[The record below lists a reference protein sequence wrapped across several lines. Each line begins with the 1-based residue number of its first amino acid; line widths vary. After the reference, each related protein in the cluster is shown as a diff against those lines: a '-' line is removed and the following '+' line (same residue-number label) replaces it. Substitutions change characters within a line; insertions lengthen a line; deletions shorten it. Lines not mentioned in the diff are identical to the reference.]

1 VCFDLCKHRDK
12 ESSVIDLMENEHSP
26 TEPRKPSLLRRASY
40 AGAAVGALVLVG
52 LLALLL
58 FPDPFV
64 NRFIKPRIS
73 GAFAEAYPAYS
84 IRIGEMKYS
93 VVQNRFEFDSIALNT
108 VDGAFSGTIGRYSVS
123 AIGWMPLLWGG
134 QLGPEDFSGVVLD
147 ADDIALNFLQSNY
160 RVHCQHLHL
169 SVPDSE
175 IVADALE
182 LHLLTDD
189 EEFFRGSRFRTTRF
203 SFATPQCSAIGVAC
217 LVLLQGESYHA
228 RSVLIRD
235 PLLDVLINKDKPSA
249 RDTSYPLMPNEI
261 LASMQAI
268 LQVDSLRIMNGRV
281 RYGERF
287 AVGSQPAVISFDG
300 MQVLA
305 ERIANH
311 RDSVAAVVV
320 RAQGMF
326 MKEGAMNVRMVI
338 PVGSPAFSFQYSGSM
353 GRMDIR
359 ALNPFL
365 ETAEQMRIVTGV
377 LQSATFDITVGSGHA
392 RGNVRAVY
400 RDLILA
406 AIDRRSGSQN
416 GAADLFA
423 SFIAN
428 TFKIRGTNVPDNS
441 GEMKI
446 GRVKYMRQ
454 RDDPF
459 LRFVWFA
466 LRSGVGDVVG
476 F

>member
-1 VCFDLCKHRDK
+1 
-12 ESSVIDLMENEHSP
+12 MQNGHS
-26 TEPRKPSLLRRASY
+26 TAERQKPSLLKRASY
-40 AGAAVGALVLVG
+40 AGAAAGALLLVC
-52 LLALLL
+52 LLVLLL

-64 NRFIKPRIS
+64 NRFIKPRIA
-73 GAFAEAYPAYS
+73 GAFAETYPAYS
-84 IRIGEMKYS
+84 LRIGEMKYS
-93 VVQNRFEFDSIALNT
+93 VAQNRFELDSVALST
-108 VDGAFSGTIGRYSVS
+108 VDGIFSGNIGRYSVS
-123 AIGWMPLLWGG
+123 AISWMHLLWGG
-134 QLGPEDFSGVVLD
+134 KLEPEDFAGVVID

-160 RVHCQHLHL
+160 RVNCQRLHL
-169 SVPDSE
+169 SAPDSE
-175 IVADALE
+175 IVADVLE

-189 EEFFRGSRFRTTRF
+189 EEFFRGSKFRATRF
-203 SFATPQCSAIGVAC
+203 SLASQQCSVAGVAC
-217 LVLLQGESYHA
+217 LALLQGESYDA
-228 RSVLIRD
+228 RSILIRD
-235 PLLDVLINKDKPSA
+235 PVLDVLINKDKPSA
-249 RDTSYPLMPNEI
+249 HDTSYPVMPTEI
-261 LASMQAI
+261 LASMQA
-268 LQVDSLRIMNGRV
+268 LLHVDSLRIMNGRV

-287 AVGSQPAVISFDG
+287 AVGAKPGLISFDS

-305 ERIANH
+305 ERIANQG
-311 RDSVAAVVV
+311 DSGATVVV
-320 RAQGMF
+320 HAQGMF
-326 MKEGAMNVRMVI
+326 MQEGAMNVHMVI

-377 LQSATFDITVGSGHA
+377 LQSAQFDITVSSGHA

-406 AIDRRSGSQN
+406 AIDRKTGSQN

-428 TFKIRGTNVPDNS
+428 TFKIRGTNVPDDS
-441 GEMKI
+441 GVVKI
-446 GRVKYMRQ
+446 GTVKYMRQ
-454 RDDPF
+454 RNDPF